1 MRPGQEN
8 LIPFNE
14 LTEEQHREIARKG
27 GKASV
32 KAKRKKANF
41 KKAAETIL
49 QLELPQDNE
58 IRDILEEHGIEP
70 TYENALIFSC
80 TFKSVVRGDINAMM
94 SLLKVTGQ
102 AETEGDKAEQS
113 ARIEKLKA
121 DTEKVKTEIKLATQ
135 TDEDVNEPVKGF
147 MESLS
152 TSINTEGI
160 YDDPATE

>member
-8 LIPFNE
+8 LIPNHE
-14 LTEEQHREIARKG
+14 RTPEERRENARKA
-27 GKASV
+27 GKASGR
-32 KAKRKKANF
+32 ARRKKADF

-135 TDEDVNEPVKGF
+135 TDEDVNEPVQGF

>member
-1 MRPGQEN
+1 LR
-8 LIPFNE
+8 
-14 LTEEQHREIARKG
+14 RKG
-27 GKASV
+27 GKASGR
-32 KAKRKKANF
+32 ARRKKADF

-135 TDEDVNEPVKGF
+135 TDEDANQPVTNF
-147 MESLS
+147 MEALAGAVD
-152 TSINTEGI
+152 IEGI
-160 YDDPATE
+160 YNDPAE